1 MLNSLLAPP
10 TGDPNEAVSDK
21 LRRDWNEYISF
32 LDKKG
37 YKGHPALD
45 KNDLGGK
52 MIDLYRKENPNTS
65 ISREKIKDVQ
75 SEFAKYREYQLN
87 EIKNGRGAF
96 AKGTNENN
104 FLKNLSIIDGIAGQR
119 TTSFSFP
126 NEYLISFVDGKKV
139 GTENLG
145 YATINKTK

>member
-1 MLNSLLAPP
+1 MLNSLLVPP
-10 TGDPNEAVSDK
+10 TGDPNESVSDK
-21 LRRDWNEYISF
+21 LRRDWNDYISF
-32 LDKKG
+32 LEKKG

-75 SEFAKYREYQLN
+75 SEFAKYRDYALS
-87 EIKNGRGAF
+87 EIKNKKAAF
-96 AKGTNENN
+96 AAGTNENN
-104 FLKNLSIIDGIAGQR
+104 FLKNLSIIDGIAGQK

-126 NEYLISFVDGKKV
+126 LSYLESFVDGKKV

-145 YATINKTK
+145 YATINKPK